1 MSKQNNS
8 NGYAKEW
15 LTKEQWKKLINQEM
29 SWRNELLLKTTYKG
43 ALRISETLRLKYP
56 MDYQTEENKGYVI
69 IRKQKK
75 KDTDGNYKPETVP
88 VGKDLIKETRRFF
101 SQKDRDTRYV
111 FSTRQSDQMTRQRVN
126 QIIQDIAE
134 EAGIEKKLGTHT
146 LRRSRAKHLIDEGMD
161 ISVVSSFLRHENIKT
176 TTEYLRIAKK
186 HIAER
191 TQEIDEE
198 FNL

>member
-1 MSKQNNS
+1 MSKEDES

-15 LTKEQWKKLINQEM
+15 LTKEEWKKLIGLDLK
-29 SWRNELLLKTTYKG
+29 WRDELLLKTTYRG
-43 ALRISETLRLKYP
+43 GLRISETLKLKYP
-56 MDYQTEENKGYVI
+56 MDYQIEEDKGYVI
-69 IRKQKK
+69 IRVQKK
-75 KDTDGNYKPETVP
+75 KDEEGEYKPETVP

-126 QIIQDIAE
+126 QIINELADQ
-134 EAGIEKKLGTHT
+134 AGIDKKLGTHT

-161 ISVVSSFLRHENIKT
+161 ISVVSAFLRHENIKT
-176 TTEYLRIAKK
+176 TMEYLRIAKK
-186 HIAER
+186 HIAEQ

-198 FNL
+198 FDL